1 MKKLLASC
9 GAKALLPV
17 ISAVLAF
24 ALPTLPAFAAEL
36 EEITVTATRREESI
50 QDVPISILAVSGDTI
65 REGSI
70 TKMSDLTDSLPAVTV
85 AQNPI
90 GNFIFIRGIGSS
102 TNQGIEQS
110 VSIFHDGI
118 YMGRHQLSR
127 APFMDLERVEVV
139 RGPQS
144 ILFGK
149 NTIGGALSLTTAKPT
164 DEFEGSISAM
174 AGEDGEQEINLVL
187 SGGFSDTVRGRVA
200 YRDYQHDGYLKN
212 VMTGTDDPVR
222 DDWTARG
229 TLQWDATDNLT
240 VTAKYEKSEFVQDG
254 ALVQLAVFDPFT
266 PGAAATNALNA
277 ALVGIAT
284 GGGTESFDDERAV
297 INDGGALVG
306 LAVPTL
312 AGLPGFPDLA
322 EGSNNEMQTGTLTI
336 DWGIG
341 DHTITAITGYADY
354 NYQDV
359 CDCDFAALP
368 LIQVNAAE
376 DYEQI
381 SQEIRLT
388 SPGGELLDYII
399 GLYYQKADLYY
410 TSDESFGSAMLNPA
424 APPPNVTRSYFL
436 EQEQEQIAIFGSFT
450 YSFTDLTRGT
460 LGLRYTT
467 EDKMANRALHKRFT
481 GGWNFGPL
489 GTYGDTVADYDQFQQ
504 VTNAVLGGD
513 PLNPV
518 LWEGALGTY
527 EHTITNRERSEEF
540 VSWSLS
546 VEHDLNEDVM
556 LYGLASTGIK
566 GGGFDARFLKNESLD
581 PAVVPG
587 SDKFEY
593 DEEEATNFEFGVK
606 STLLDGSMNLNATV
620 FHMEIDDLQVSI
632 FDGATAFLVDNAAK
646 IEVQG
651 LEADMNWAAT
661 DSLTIGLA
669 AAFLNNEFKEFTNSP
684 CWTSEAAADPVGC
697 LNGKDVSGEPNQ
709 FSPDFSANLKF
720 DYFRPVGRA
729 MEFRSTLNVNY
740 SDGYFTAA
748 DLDPVYAFQDRWT
761 KVDLRLALTGGSDHW
776 EVAVIGK
783 NLTDE
788 ETSGNNNDQPLV
800 PGNGFS
806 SLDRPRSWAV
816 QGTYRWF

>member
-1 MKKLLASC
+1 MKKLLASFR
-9 GAKALLPV
+9 KRDLLTL
-17 ISAVLAF
+17 AAAF
-24 ALPTLPAFAAEL
+24 ALPALPASAAEL
-36 EEITVTATRREESI
+36 EEVIVTATKRAESI
-50 QDVPISILAVSGDTI
+50 QDVPISILAVSGDAI
-65 REGSI
+65 RENSI
-70 TKMSDLTDSLPAVTV
+70 TKMSDLTENLPAVTV

-149 NTIGGALSLTTAKPT
+149 NTIGGALSLTTAKPS

-187 SGGFSDTVRGRVA
+187 SGGLSDTVRGRIA

-212 VMTGTDDPVR
+212 VMTGTDDPAR

-229 TLQWDATDNLT
+229 TLQWDATDNMT
-240 VTAKYEKSEFVQDG
+240 VTAKYEKSEFVQNG

-266 PGAAATNALNA
+266 PGAAATNGLNA

-284 GGGTESFDDERAV
+284 DGGTESFDYERAV
-297 INDGGALVG
+297 VNDGGALAG
-306 LAVPTL
+306 LAVPSL

-322 EGSNNEMQTGTLTI
+322 EGSNNEMQTGTLTF
-336 DWGIG
+336 DWGLG
-341 DHTITAITGYADY
+341 EHTLTAITGYADY
-354 NYQDV
+354 NYRDI

-368 LIQVNAAE
+368 LIQVDAAE
-376 DYEQI
+376 DFEQI
-381 SQEIRLT
+381 SQEVRLT
-388 SPGGELLDYII
+388 SPGGETLDYII
-399 GLYYQKADLYY
+399 GAYFHKADLYY
-410 TSDESFGSAMLNPA
+410 TSDESFGSALLNPA

-436 EQEQEQIAIFGSFT
+436 EQEQEQFALFGSFT
-450 YSFTDLTRGT
+450 YSFSDATRGT
-460 LGLRYTT
+460 LGLRFTS
-467 EDKMANRALHKRFT
+467 EDKTANRALGKRFT
-481 GGWNFGPL
+481 AGWDFGPL
-489 GTYGDTVADYDQFQQ
+489 GAYGDTIAEYDRFQQ
-504 VTNAVLGGD
+504 VTTAVLGGD
-513 PLNPV
+513 PLNAA

-527 EHTITNRERSEEF
+527 EHTITNRKRSEEF
-540 VSWSLS
+540 VSWSLT
-546 VEHDLNEDVM
+546 VEHDLNDEIM
-556 LYGLASTGIK
+556 LYGLVSTGVK

-593 DEEEATNFEFGVK
+593 QEEEATNFEFGVK
-606 STLLDGSMNLNATV
+606 STLLGGAMNLNATI

-632 FDGATAFLVDNAAK
+632 FDGATAFLVDNAAQ

-661 DSLTIGLA
+661 ENLTVGFA
-669 AAFLNNEFKEFTNSP
+669 AAILNNEFKEFTNSP
-684 CWTSEAAADPVGC
+684 CWTIEAVADPVGC
-697 LNGKDVSGEPNQ
+697 LSGKDVSGQPNQ
-709 FSPDFSANLKF
+709 FSPDFSANVKF
-720 DYFRPVGRA
+720 DYLRPVGNSL
-729 MEFRSTLNVNY
+729 EFRSTLNVNY

-748 DLDPVYAFQDRWT
+748 DLDPVYAFQDKWT
-761 KVDLRLALTGGSDHW
+761 KVDLRLALMGASDHW
-776 EVAVIGK
+776 ELAVIGK

-788 ETSGNNNDQPLV
+788 KTSGNNNDQPLV
-800 PGNGFS
+800 PGNGFA

-816 QGTYRWF
+816 QGTYRF